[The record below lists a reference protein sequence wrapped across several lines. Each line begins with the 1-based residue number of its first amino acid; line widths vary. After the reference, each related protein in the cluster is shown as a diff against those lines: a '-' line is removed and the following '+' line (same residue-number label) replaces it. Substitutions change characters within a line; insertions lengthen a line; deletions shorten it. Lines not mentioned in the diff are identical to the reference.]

1 VRQADWLMMEDRA
14 LDLSRRHRD
23 GGRQGMVA
31 NELATVR
38 GMYGRITSASLF
50 RISGIAGSDPD
61 SENNRDPQSDHI
73 VEIISHVVLII
84 AAVLGSVGH
93 AWMTSRQEFQSRRT
107 VFDCVLS
114 GMFGALYPV
123 IPLDRVLDSAGLGF
137 LALPGITSWPYVSQ
151 FAYMLGVGYMF
162 SSFIPSVLAK
172 FNVPLPDTG
181 VHIIPKM

>member
-50 RISGIAGSDPD
+50 RISGIAGADPA
-61 SENNRDPQSDHI
+61 SENSRDPQSDHI

-84 AAVLGSVGH
+84 AAVFGSVGH

-123 IPLDRVLDSAGLGF
+123 IPPRPGTRLGRTRLLGAAGYHI
-137 LALPGITSWPYVSQ
+137 LALR
-151 FAYMLGVGYMF
+151 
-162 SSFIPSVLAK
+162 
-172 FNVPLPDTG
+172 VPVRLHARG
-181 VHIIPKM
+181 RLHV